1 MANSRY
7 PNMSYCMFENTTLA
21 MDQLIDHMVEALD
34 GGPNACKEFLDD
46 MSREELRHYHAM
58 YDLCRDFLAKMEEL
72 ETAVDQYA
80 EGEDDEVH
88 TGHFTY

>member
-1 MANSRY
+1 MASSHY
-7 PNMSYCMFENTTLA
+7 PNMSYCMFSNTTLA

-34 GGPNACKEFLDD
+34 GGPAACKEFLDD
-46 MSREELRHYHAM
+46 MSREERRSYHEM
-58 YDLCRDFLAKMEEL
+58 YDLCRDFLQRMEEL

-80 EGEDDEVH
+80 EEDEAH